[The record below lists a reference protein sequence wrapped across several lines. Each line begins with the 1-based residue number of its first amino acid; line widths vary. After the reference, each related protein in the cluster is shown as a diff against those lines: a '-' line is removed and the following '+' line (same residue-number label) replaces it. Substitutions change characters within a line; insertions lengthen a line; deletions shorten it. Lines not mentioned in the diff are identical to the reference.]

1 MEFTFE
7 GERWRIVF
15 RYSDQIMP
23 ESEDLTE
30 VRRVTTECWIS
41 RWRPT
46 QHLWVEDAVGH
57 AVKHPGDRPSKET
70 GRKLALARALYS
82 YRRAFR
88 TVAWSTYHARKGT
101 WGPGG
106 AAA

>member
-30 VRRVTTECWIS
+30 VRRVTECWIMQ
-41 RWRPT
+41 WQPNGG
-46 QHLWVEDAVGH
+46 WFEDAYGRT
-57 AVKHPGDRPSKET
+57 VKHPADRPSKET